1 MNAAPDAE
9 LVLDPKAELGEGP
22 VWDAR
27 ASCLWF
33 VDILRGRV
41 HRFDPATQALA
52 TYEVGCMVGAVA
64 PTEAGDL
71 VLAVHDGFARLDL
84 ATGQVR
90 MIAEVEADRP
100 DQRMNDGKCD
110 AAGRFWAGT
119 MALDERAGAGAL
131 YRLDPDGR
139 ARPMLHHVS
148 ISNGLDWSDDGR
160 LMYFID
166 SPTQSVDVFDFD
178 LATGAIANRR
188 TWLRIGAVHGMP
200 DGLTLDA
207 DGYVWVSLW
216 GGGGVRRYAPDGRL
230 DSVVRLPTMYP
241 TSCTFG
247 GPDLRDLYI
256 TTATIRLS
264 DTERVDQP
272 QAGGLFRCRPD
283 VGGRPANRFKG

>member
-1 MNAAPDAE
+1 MISASDAE

-22 VWDAR
+22 VWDVR

-41 HRFDPATQALA
+41 HRFDPATQALG

-64 PTEAGDL
+64 PAEAGDL
-71 VLAVHDGFARLDL
+71 VLAVHDGFARLDP
-84 ATGQVR
+84 ATGQTR

-139 ARPMLHHVS
+139 ARAMLHHVS

-166 SPTQSVDVFDFD
+166 SPTQSIDVFDFD
-178 LATGAIANRR
+178 LATGSIANRR
-188 TWLRIGAVHGMP
+188 TWLRIGPAHGMP

-230 DSVVRLPTMYP
+230 DAVVGLPTMYP

-264 DTERVDQP
+264 DSERADQP
-272 QAGGLFRCRPD
+272 QAGGLFRCRPGA
-283 VGGRPANRFKG
+283 GGRPANRFKG